1 MALRLGDLANQARGH
16 ATAKL
21 YRLSYVPER
30 MIQVILLLEE
40 NEDSFWKGRSL
51 GLNLQQAREN
61 GDFVRQ
67 ASPVC
72 EEQWF
77 RVHKVPV

>member
-1 MALRLGDLANQARGH
+1 MDALANQARGH

-21 YRLSYVPER
+21 YRLSYVAER

-40 NEDSFWKGRSL
+40 NEGCFWKGRSL
-51 GLNLQQAREN
+51 ESNRQRVREN

-72 EEQWF
+72 EEQWC
-77 RVHKVPV
+77 RVHKVLV